1 MPGIIFSSAQSP
13 MYEHLALCAFSLS
26 LRTSQILV
34 VTHGAF
40 LHFLAEDWDVD
51 GNGGGNPLL
60 SMC

>member
-1 MPGIIFSSAQSP
+1 MNLSARR
-13 MYEHLALCAFSLS
+13 AFSRV
-26 LRTSQILV
+26 LRNPQVLV

-40 LHFLAEDWDVD
+40 LHFLTEDWDVD

>member
-1 MPGIIFSSAQSP
+1 MNFSAR
-13 MYEHLALCAFSLS
+13 HAFSRS
-26 LRTSQILV
+26 LRNPQVLV

-40 LHFLAEDWDVD
+40 LHFLTEDWDVD